1 MSDVQ
6 IGAWTLLTPSR
17 IERRLRQLVAL
28 VCLMSAAAI
37 FFFLL
42 AEAFSWALLGVAL
55 VSALSSAWAL
65 MTTRARFSRLRNA
78 ALRVDSDGAVFGR
91 WGRHS
96 PIPGRPLY
104 IYTWLVLV
112 QFDKGAAWPIWPD
125 SLSADTYRR
134 LLVAA
139 RWAGAGLGAAPAH
152 HRQLT

>member
-6 IGAWTLLTPSR
+6 IGAWTPLTSSR
-17 IERRLRQLVAL
+17 IELRLRQLAAL
-28 VCLMSAAAI
+28 VCCVAAAAI
-37 FFFLL
+37 VFFLMF
-42 AEAFSWALLGVAL
+42 EAFSWVLFSVAL
-55 VSALSSAWAL
+55 VSVFSSAWAL
-65 MTTRARFSRLRNA
+65 MTTRARFSRLQNT

-91 WGRHS
+91 WGKHS

-112 QFDKGAAWPIWPD
+112 QFDKGVAWPIWPD
-125 SLSADTYRR
+125 SLSPDTYRR

-139 RWAGAGLGAAPAH
+139 RWARAGLSAAPAR